1 MSRRAGGL
9 PYVGPMTIRAA
20 LPAFALLTA
29 VPGQAQTPFPLYD
42 PFYFHETARFG
53 YDDAYAVSG
62 ELAFRPDPATDT
74 GAFAPEALTVAGRI
88 DLRLGPNLD
97 VSAVVDASS
106 ESVGRTLQW
115 SWASARYAWTTDAGT
130 VQAFRLAL
138 DPSADGSVGFP
149 LVDVGFFSSGAAI
162 QRLGTDVGV
171 GVRRVQR
178 GYQRF
183 VPVTTTTGSGTD
195 FDVRFERAFGWE
207 VRATGGASYILDAAG
222 SRLYASLVGMR
233 GSYDLQTLADS
244 TAGIEAATR
253 TLRSGAVWLQTG
265 LAFDRP
271 GLRLAPYV
279 RLPLYTT
286 PDPDAVEP
294 TAVFGF
300 QLMLR

>member
-1 MSRRAGGL
+1 MRRVVRL
-9 PYVGPMTIRAA
+9 SYVGGMTIRAA
-20 LPAFALLTA
+20 LTALALLTA
-29 VPGQAQTPFPLYD
+29 LPGQAQTPFPLYD

-62 ELAFRPDPATDT
+62 EIAFRPDPTSST

-115 SWASARYAWTTDAGT
+115 SWAAARYAWTTDAGT

-149 LVDVGFFSSGAAI
+149 LVDAGFFSSGAAI

-183 VPVTTTTGSGTD
+183 VPVITTDDGTD

-207 VRATGGASYILDAAG
+207 VRATGGASYILDASG

-233 GSYDLQTLADS
+233 GAYDLQTLADS
-244 TAGIEAATR
+244 TTGTEAATR
-253 TLRSGAVWLQTG
+253 TLRSGAVWLQAG

-279 RLPLYTT
+279 RFPLYTT